1 MKLKSKNTSGSN
13 HQHALLS
20 PSSAR
25 KWLSCPAALAC
36 EIGLPNESGQ
46 AAVNGTVMH
55 LVAETVINR
64 VIKGE
69 DIRADTYKGVYA
81 LNEGKGPIKALV
93 KPEKGAVLITD
104 DFVSQVNKY
113 VDYCRP
119 IIDAAELIEVESRVN
134 LTRVLHPGVELNG
147 NTLHTFGTADLVA
160 LLPSYHK
167 TLNQEF
173 VLDTEDDG
181 TAYTLIV
188 GDLKTGRHK
197 VLAKENKQ
205 MMLYALGLLRA
216 YKRLYD
222 ITAVRLVIFQPYAG
236 GADEW
241 DTTPEA
247 LEQFGKFAQG
257 RALKAIDAFQRG
269 KKGLKPADFRPGN
282 VQCQWCRFSEKCNAK
297 RKVASRAVESDLEDD
312 TQQSAEE
319 ALKAVH
325 KFCNDADYMDVWD
338 DVSPADIL
346 RLIPDFDGRPA
357 KTVKAKT
364 DPSEISLDQLKAEWD
379 KLPLM
384 RQHIADIEKA
394 MYAALM
400 RGEVVDGLKLVEGR
414 PGSRSW
420 SDEEAVNQF
429 RANHPNGYLLDK
441 TVPVNP
447 TEAEKIIGKE
457 DPELWAELSKLV
469 TRKPGQPY
477 IAAAND
483 KRPAWTPATDNDLA
497 N

>member
-13 HQHALLS
+13 QEHALLS
-20 PSSAR
+20 PSSAK
-25 KWLSCPAALAC
+25 KWLNCPAALAC
-36 EIGLPNESGQ
+36 EFGLPNESGQ

-55 LVAETVINR
+55 LVAETVLNR
-64 VIKGE
+64 IIKN
-69 DIRADTYKGVYA
+69 DYPVAADTYKGCYA
-81 LNEGKGPIKALV
+81 LHEGKGPIKALET
-93 KPEKGAVLITD
+93 PEKGAVLITD

-119 IIDAAELIEVESRVN
+119 IIDAAELVEVESRVN
-134 LTRVLHPGVELNG
+134 LTRVLHPGAELNEKP
-147 NTLHTFGTADLVA
+147 LQTFGTADLVA
-160 LLPSYHK
+160 VMP
-167 TLNQEF
+167 
-173 VLDTEDDG
+173 DG
-181 TAYTLIV
+181 SIDLQSFSPTGIVSHSEPLIVGNMLIV

-205 MMLYALGLLRA
+205 MMLYALGLLRV

-269 KKGLKPADFRPGN
+269 KKGLTPADFRPSN
-282 VQCQWCRFSEKCNAK
+282 DACQWCRFAESCNAK
-297 RKVASRAVESDLEDD
+297 RKVASREVESDLSDD
-312 TQQSAEE
+312 STE
-319 ALKAVH
+319 
-325 KFCNDADYMDVWD
+325 M
-338 DVSPADIL
+338 
-346 RLIPDFDGRPA
+346 
-357 KTVKAKT
+357 
-364 DPSEISLDQLKAEWD
+364 SLAQLKAEWD

-400 RGEVVDGLKLVEGR
+400 RGEQVEGLKLVEGR
-414 PGSRSW
+414 PGNRSW
-420 SDEEAVNQF
+420 IDPEKIIEAYGDGVMKSV
-429 RANHPNGYLLDK
+429 LMS
-441 TVPVNP
+441 P
-447 TEAEKIIGKE
+447 TEAAKVLPE
-457 DPELWAELSKLV
+457 DVLSMFV
-469 TRKPGQPY
+469 TRKPGQPS
-477 IAAAND
+477 IATADD
-483 KRPAWTPATDNDLA
+483 KRPAWTQTTDDDLA

>member
-1 MKLKSKNTSGSN
+1 MGVQRVKIKAKVENSN
-13 HQHALLS
+13 QSHALLS
-20 PSSAR
+20 PSGSA
-25 KWLSCPAALAC
+25 KWLGCAASLIC
-36 EIGLPNESGQ
+36 EYDIPNTSGA
-46 AAVNGTVMH
+46 AAVNGTCMH
-55 LVAETVINR
+55 LLAETVLNR
-64 VIKGE
+64 VIKGD
-69 DIRADTYKGVYA
+69 DITADKYKGVYA

-119 IIDAAELIEVESRVN
+119 IIDAAELVEVESRVN
-134 LTRVLHPGVELNG
+134 LTRVLHPGTELNG
-147 NTLHTFGTADLVA
+147 NQLQTFGTADLVA

-167 TLNQEF
+167 ALNQEF

-197 VLAKENKQ
+197 VPAKENKQ
-205 MMLYALGLLRA
+205 MMLYALGLLRV

-282 VQCQWCRFSEKCNAK
+282 GQCQWCRFAEKCNAK
-297 RKVASRAVESDLEDD
+297 RKVVSAGAGELLGEQMRKSREGE
-312 TQQSAEE
+312 SAE
-319 ALKAVH
+319 
-325 KFCNDADYMDVWD
+325 M
-338 DVSPADIL
+338 
-346 RLIPDFDGRPA
+346 
-357 KTVKAKT
+357 
-364 DPSEISLDQLKAEWD
+364 SLDQLKAEYD

-400 RGEVVDGLKLVEGR
+400 RGEQVEGLKLVEGR
-414 PGSRSW
+414 PGNRSW
-420 SDEEAVNQF
+420 DLPDDIGDLVAQWGIEDLMTKQS
-429 RANHPNGYLLDK
+429 LLS
-441 TVPVNP
+441 P
-447 TEAEKIIGKE
+447 TEAEKVMKGHEKW
-457 DPELWAELSKLV
+457 ELLEARI
-469 TRKPGQPY
+469 TRKPGPPS
-477 IAAAND
+477 IATSDD
-483 KRPAWTPATDNDLA
+483 KRPAWTPATDSDLED
-497 N
+497 

>member
-1 MKLKSKNTSGSN
+1 MKLKPKNTSGSN
-13 HQHALLS
+13 QEHALLS
-20 PSSAR
+20 PSSAK

-36 EIGLPNESGQ
+36 EFGLPNESGQ

-55 LVAETVINR
+55 LVAETVLNR

-81 LNEGKGPIKALV
+81 LNEGKGHIKALT

-119 IIDAAELIEVESRVN
+119 IIDAAEEVLVEERVS
-134 LTRVLHPGVELNG
+134 LTRVLHPGTELNG
-147 NTLHTFGTADLVA
+147 APLQTFGTADLVA
-160 LLPSYHK
+160 VMSRA
-167 TLNQEF
+167 
-173 VLDTEDDG
+173 DG
-181 TAYTLIV
+181 SHMLIV

-205 MMLYALGLLRA
+205 MMLYALGLLRKL
-216 YKRLYD
+216 KRLYD

-247 LEQFGKFAQG
+247 LELFGKFASKA
-257 RALKAIDAFQRG
+257 ALKAIDAFERG

-282 VQCQWCRFSEKCNAK
+282 DACQFCRFAESCNAK
-297 RKVASRAVESDLEDD
+297 RKVASAEAESDLPDD
-312 TQQSAEE
+312 STE
-319 ALKAVH
+319 
-325 KFCNDADYMDVWD
+325 M
-338 DVSPADIL
+338 
-346 RLIPDFDGRPA
+346 
-357 KTVKAKT
+357 T
-364 DPSEISLDQLKAEWD
+364 LDQLKAEWD

-400 RGEVVDGLKLVEGR
+400 RGEQVEGLKLVEGR
-414 PGSRSW
+414 PGNRSW
-420 SDEEAVNQF
+420 SDVSEVEAVVGGMDT
-429 RANHPNGYLLDK
+429 AYKKVLLS
-441 TVPVNP
+441 P
-447 TEAEKIIGKE
+447 TEAEKALDSNTWSILE
-457 DPELWAELSKLV
+457 TLV
-469 TRKPGQPY
+469 TRKPGQPS
-477 IAAAND
+477 IATADD
-483 KRPAWTPATDNDLA
+483 KRPAWTPVSDDDLS

>member
-1 MKLKSKNTSGSN
+1 MMKLKSKNTGGSN
-13 HQHALLS
+13 QEHALLS
-20 PSSAR
+20 PSSAK
-25 KWLSCPAALAC
+25 KWLNCPAALAC
-36 EIGLPNESGQ
+36 EFGLPNESGQ
-46 AAVNGTVMH
+46 AAVNGTAMH
-55 LVAETVINR
+55 LVAETVLNR

-69 DIRADTYKGVYA
+69 DVRADKYKGVYA

-134 LTRVLHPGVELNG
+134 LTHVLHPGVELNG
-147 NTLHTFGTADLVA
+147 NQLQTFGTADLVA
-160 LLPSYHK
+160 VMP
-167 TLNQEF
+167 
-173 VLDTEDDG
+173 DG
-181 TAYTLIV
+181 MLIV

-257 RALKAIDAFQRG
+257 QALKAIDAFQRG

-282 VQCQWCRFSEKCNAK
+282 VQCQWCRFSQKCNAK
-297 RKVASRAVESDLEDD
+297 RKVASREVESDLEDD

-319 ALKAVH
+319 ALKAIH

-400 RGEVVDGLKLVEGR
+400 RGEVVDGLKLVEG
-414 PGSRSW
+414 PLGNRSW
-420 SDEEAVNQF
+420 SDLSKVEELAKQRPSTMYKEV
-429 RANHPNGYLLDK
+429 LLS
-441 TVPVNP
+441 P
-447 TEAEKIIGKE
+447 TEAEKVISK
-457 DPELWAELSKLV
+457 DDWADDFAKLV
-469 TRKPGQPY
+469 TRKPGQPS
-477 IAAAND
+477 IATSDD
-483 KRPAWTPATDNDLA
+483 KRPAWTPATDSDLED
-497 N
+497 

>member
-1 MKLKSKNTSGSN
+1 MKIRTKVENSN
-13 HQHALLS
+13 HEHALLS
-20 PSSAR
+20 PSGSA
-25 KWLSCPAALAC
+25 KWLGCAASLIC
-36 EIGLPNESGQ
+36 EYDIPNTSGA
-46 AAVNGTVMH
+46 AAVNGTCMH
-55 LVAETVINR
+55 TLAETVLNR

-69 DIRADTYKGVYA
+69 DVRADTYKGVYA

-93 KPEKGAVLITD
+93 RPEKGAVLITD

-119 IIDAAELIEVESRVN
+119 IIDAAQLVEVESRVS
-134 LTRVLHPGVELNG
+134 LTRILHPGVELNG
-147 NTLHTFGTADLVA
+147 SPLQTFGTADMVA
-160 LLPSYHK
+160 
-167 TLNQEF
+167 
-173 VLDTEDDG
+173 VLADG
-181 TAYTLIV
+181 DAHMLIV

-205 MMLYALGLLRA
+205 MMLYALGLLRV

-282 VQCQWCRFSEKCNAK
+282 DACQWCRFAEKCNAK
-297 RKVASRAVESDLEDD
+297 RKVASREIESDLSDD
-312 TQQSAEE
+312 STE
-319 ALKAVH
+319 
-325 KFCNDADYMDVWD
+325 M
-338 DVSPADIL
+338 
-346 RLIPDFDGRPA
+346 
-357 KTVKAKT
+357 
-364 DPSEISLDQLKAEWD
+364 SLDQLKAEYD

-400 RGEVVDGLKLVEGR
+400 RGETVEGLKLVEGR
-414 PGSRSW
+414 PGNRIW
-420 SDEEAVNQF
+420 SDEEAVNRF
-429 RANHPNGYLLDK
+429 RANHHNGYLLDK
-441 TVPVNP
+441 IVPVNP

-469 TRKPGQPY
+469 TRKPGQPS
-477 IAAAND
+477 IATADD
-483 KRPAWTPATDNDLA
+483 KRPAWNPATDSDLDD
-497 N
+497 

>member
-1 MKLKSKNTSGSN
+1 MEWRGMGRRSTQWLRDPLDASTGATNKMKLKSKNTSGSN
-13 HQHALLS
+13 QEHALLS
-20 PSSAR
+20 PSAAK
-25 KWLSCPAALAC
+25 KWLGCPAALAC
-36 EIGLPNESGQ
+36 EFGLPNESGQ

-55 LVAETVINR
+55 LVAETVLNR

-119 IIDAAELIEVESRVN
+119 IIDAAELVEVESRVN

-147 NTLHTFGTADLVA
+147 GPLQTFGTADLVA
-160 LLPSYHK
+160 VMP
-167 TLNQEF
+167 
-173 VLDTEDDG
+173 DG
-181 TAYTLIV
+181 MLIV

-205 MMLYALGLLRA
+205 MMLYALGLLRKL
-216 YKRLYD
+216 KRLYD

-247 LEQFGKFAQG
+247 LELFGKFASKA
-257 RALKAIDAFQRG
+257 ALKAIDAFERG

-282 VQCQWCRFSEKCNAK
+282 DACRWCRFSEKCNAK
-297 RKVASRAVESDLEDD
+297 RKSASAESESDLSDD
-312 TQQSAEE
+312 STE
-319 ALKAVH
+319 
-325 KFCNDADYMDVWD
+325 M
-338 DVSPADIL
+338 
-346 RLIPDFDGRPA
+346 
-357 KTVKAKT
+357 
-364 DPSEISLDQLKAEWD
+364 SLEQLKAEYD

-400 RGEVVDGLKLVEGR
+400 RGEQVEGLKLVEGR
-414 PGSRSW
+414 PGNRSW
-420 SDEEAVNQF
+420 DLPDDIGDLVAQWGIGDLMTKQS
-429 RANHPNGYLLDK
+429 LLS
-441 TVPVNP
+441 P
-447 TEAEKIIGKE
+447 TEAEKVMKGHEKW
-457 DPELWAELSKLV
+457 ELLEARI
-469 TRKPGQPY
+469 TRKPGQPS
-477 IAAAND
+477 IATADD
-483 KRPAWTPATDNDLA
+483 KRPAWTPVSDEDLA
-497 N
+497 

>member
-1 MKLKSKNTSGSN
+1 MKIRTKVENSN
-13 HQHALLS
+13 HEHALLS
-20 PSSAR
+20 PSGSA
-25 KWLSCPAALAC
+25 KWLGCAASLIC
-36 EIGLPNESGQ
+36 EYDIPNTSGA
-46 AAVNGTVMH
+46 AAVNGTCMH
-55 LVAETVINR
+55 TLAETVLNR

-69 DIRADTYKGVYA
+69 DVRADTYKGVYA
-81 LNEGKGPIKALV
+81 PNEGKGTIKALV
-93 KPEKGAVLITD
+93 RPEKGAVLITD

-119 IIDAAELIEVESRVN
+119 IIDAAELVEVESRVN
-134 LTRVLHPGVELNG
+134 LTRVLHPGAELNG
-147 NTLHTFGTADLVA
+147 NPLQTFGTADLVA
-160 LLPSYHK
+160 VMP
-167 TLNQEF
+167 
-173 VLDTEDDG
+173 DG
-181 TAYTLIV
+181 MLIV

-205 MMLYALGLLRA
+205 MMLYALGLLRV

-282 VQCQWCRFSEKCNAK
+282 DACQWCRFAEKCNAK
-297 RKVASRAVESDLEDD
+297 RKVASREIESDLADD
-312 TQQSAEE
+312 STE
-319 ALKAVH
+319 
-325 KFCNDADYMDVWD
+325 M
-338 DVSPADIL
+338 
-346 RLIPDFDGRPA
+346 
-357 KTVKAKT
+357 
-364 DPSEISLDQLKAEWD
+364 SLDQLKAEYD

-400 RGEVVDGLKLVEGR
+400 RGERVEGLKLVEGR
-414 PGSRSW
+414 PGNRSW
-420 SDEEAVNQF
+420 SDEEAVNKF
-429 RANHPNGYLLDK
+429 RANHHNGYLLDK
-441 TVPVNP
+441 IVPVNP

-469 TRKPGQPY
+469 TRKPSQPS
-477 IAAAND
+477 IATADD
-483 KRPAWTPATDNDLA
+483 KRPAWTPATDSDLED
-497 N
+497 

>member
-1 MKLKSKNTSGSN
+1 MGVQRVKIKAKVENSN
-13 HQHALLS
+13 QSHALLS
-20 PSSAR
+20 PSGSA
-25 KWLSCPAALAC
+25 KWLGCAASLIC
-36 EIGLPNESGQ
+36 EYDIPNTSGA
-46 AAVNGTVMH
+46 AAVNGTCMH
-55 LVAETVINR
+55 LLAETVLNR

-69 DIRADTYKGVYA
+69 NVRADTYKGVYA

-113 VDYCRP
+113 VDYCHP
-119 IIDAAELIEVESRVN
+119 IIDAAELVEVESRVN

-147 NTLHTFGTADLVA
+147 EPLQTFGTADLVA
-160 LLPSYHK
+160 VMP
-167 TLNQEF
+167 
-173 VLDTEDDG
+173 DG
-181 TAYTLIV
+181 MLIV

-205 MMLYALGLLRA
+205 MMLYALGLLRV

-257 RALKAIDAFQRG
+257 RALRAIDAFQRG

-282 VQCQWCRFSEKCNAK
+282 DACQWCRFAEKCNAK
-297 RKVASRAVESDLEDD
+297 RKVASREIESDLSDD
-312 TQQSAEE
+312 STE
-319 ALKAVH
+319 
-325 KFCNDADYMDVWD
+325 M
-338 DVSPADIL
+338 
-346 RLIPDFDGRPA
+346 
-357 KTVKAKT
+357 
-364 DPSEISLDQLKAEWD
+364 SLDQLKAEYD

-400 RGEVVDGLKLVEGR
+400 RGEKVDGLKLVEGR
-414 PGSRSW
+414 PGNRSW
-420 SDEEAVNQF
+420 SDVATVEKIID
-429 RANHPNGYLLDK
+429 GDDLLYK
-441 TVPVNP
+441 KVLLSP
-447 TEAEKIIGKE
+447 TEAEKVLSEDEWATIGH
-457 DPELWAELSKLV
+457 LV
-469 TRKPGQPY
+469 TRKPGQPS
-477 IAAAND
+477 ITTADD
-483 KRPAWTPATDNDLA
+483 KRPAWSPVSDEDLE
-497 N
+497 

>member
-13 HQHALLS
+13 HGHALLS

-25 KWLSCPAALAC
+25 KWLACPASLAC
-36 EIGLPNESGQ
+36 EFGIPNESGQ

-55 LVAETVINR
+55 LVAETVLNR

-69 DIRADTYKGVYA
+69 DVRADTYKGVYA

-119 IIDAAELIEVESRVN
+119 IIDAAELVEVESRVN
-134 LTRVLHPGVELNG
+134 LTRVLHPGAEMNG
-147 NTLHTFGTADLVA
+147 NLLQTFGTADLVA
-160 LLPSYHK
+160 VMPIAVSA
-167 TLNQEF
+167 
-173 VLDTEDDG
+173 TEREHM
-181 TAYTLIV
+181 LIV
-188 GDLKTGRHK
+188 GDLKTGRHR

-205 MMLYALGLLRA
+205 MMLYALGLLRV
-216 YKRLYD
+216 YKRLYG

-247 LEQFGKFAQG
+247 LEQFGKFASKA
-257 RALKAIDAFQRG
+257 ALKAIDAFQRG

-282 VQCQWCRFSEKCNAK
+282 DACQWCRFAEKCSAK
-297 RKVASRAVESDLEDD
+297 SRAVKEIDPQDGACDLE
-312 TQQSAEE
+312 TEMTTE
-319 ALKAVH
+319 
-325 KFCNDADYMDVWD
+325 
-338 DVSPADIL
+338 
-346 RLIPDFDGRPA
+346 
-357 KTVKAKT
+357 
-364 DPSEISLDQLKAEWD
+364 QLKAEYD

-400 RGEVVDGLKLVEGR
+400 RGEQVEGLKLVEGR
-414 PGSRSW
+414 PGNRSW
-420 SDEEAVNQF
+420 SDAGAVLEALGSSADV
-429 RANHPNGYLLDK
+429 LLK
-441 TVPVNP
+441 QTIMTP
-447 TEAEKIIGKE
+447 TEAEKVLDGSDFWKVAKE
-457 DPELWAELSKLV
+457 FV
-469 TRKPGQPY
+469 TRKPGQPS
-477 IAAAND
+477 IATADD
-483 KRPAWTPATDNDLA
+483 KRPAWAPVSDEDLV
-497 N
+497 